1 MTQSAARAIRGDCER
16 CGATFEGKRANRRYC
31 SENCRKRASEEAKR
45 LSEAPAMPERSSAAA
60 LEAPP
65 APERLDERAAEVWT
79 RVYACTPADGDLDQD
94 LVALFASLV
103 SRSEAMLAEVE
114 AGNWV
119 ARGASGQ
126 LVAHPLIGPLERAE
140 SRLVMISDRLG
151 LSPKAR
157 ARLGWVPL
165 ADPEPSGE

>member
-1 MTQSAARAIRGDCER
+1 MTQSSAAAVQSECER
-16 CGATFEGKRANRRYC
+16 CGAEFRGKRANRRYC
-31 SENCRKRASEEAKR
+31 SENCRKRASEEKKR
-45 LSEAPAMPERSSAAA
+45 LSEAPVMPERSASAD
-60 LEAPP
+60 EAPP
-65 APERLDERAAEVWT
+65 APDRLDERAAEVWE
-79 RVYACTPADGDLDQD
+79 RIYACTPADADLDQD

-103 SRSEAMLAEVE
+103 SRSESMCDEVE

-140 SRLVMISDRLG
+140 ARLVMISDRLG